1 LGIVCIAGM
10 LVSCGSDKTSLPSLR
25 QTFSKDDIIPFGTK
39 VAYNLIQQTYPQN
52 QIQELET
59 EKEVADFSYD
69 DTGFFCI
76 CIARNVFASKDE
88 AGSILNYANA
98 GNTYFISAEN
108 ISSELLDTLGVSLN
122 GIDEYNDDWSSLKN
136 TYLSLSSPLV
146 KDRSGYGYFFLP
158 FLNSFTKY
166 DPATTRVLGLNEE
179 GHPDFIV
186 IFYGKGKIFLH
197 CAPGA
202 FSNYFLLQH
211 SNYKYLQNLLA
222 LMPAT
227 PQHLYWDD
235 YYYKHNSPPSS
246 GSGLRVLFQYLAMK
260 WAFWLS
266 LILLLLYIIFG
277 GKRKQRIVPVL
288 SPMKNTT
295 VAYTE
300 TVSRLYL
307 QKKDNKNIG
316 EKMITYFFEYI
327 RNQFFLNTN
336 HLNEEFIDT
345 LSRKSGVPKETT
357 AALFKTITDIQ
368 QQGVVSDQQLLSL
381 NKQIENFYKN
391 RN

>member
-1 LGIVCIAGM
+1 M
-10 LVSCGSDKTSLPSLR
+10 VSCDGNKTSLPSLR
-25 QTFSKDDIIPFGTK
+25 QTFYKDDVIPFGTK

-52 QIQELET
+52 PIQELET
-59 EKEVADFSYD
+59 EKQLADFSD
-69 DTGFFCI
+69 NDTGFFYI
-76 CIARNVFASKDE
+76 CIARNVFASKDG
-88 AGSILNYANA
+88 AGSILNYLDA

-108 ISSELLDTLGVSLN
+108 ISAELLDTLGVGLN
-122 GIDEYNDDWSSLKN
+122 RIDDYNNDWSALKN
-136 TYLSLSSPLV
+136 TYLTLSSPLS
-146 KDRSGYGYFFLP
+146 KDRSAYGYFFLP

-166 DPATTRVLGLNEE
+166 DSASTQVLGLNEE
-179 GHPDFIV
+179 GQPDFIV
-186 IFYGKGKIFLH
+186 VFYGKGKIFLH
-197 CAPGA
+197 CAPGS
-202 FSNYFLLQH
+202 FSNYFLLQRT
-211 SNYKYLQNLLA
+211 NYKYLQNVLA
-222 LMPAT
+222 LMPAA
-227 PQHLYWDD
+227 PQHIYWDD

-246 GSGLRVLFQYLAMK
+246 SSGLRVLFQYPAMK

-277 GKRKQRIVPVL
+277 GKRKQRIIPVL

-300 TVSRLYL
+300 TVSRLYQ
-307 QKKDNKNIG
+307 QKKDNKNIS

-336 HLNEEFIDT
+336 QLNEEFIDT
-345 LSRKSGVPKETT
+345 LSRKSGIQKEIT

-368 QQGVVSDQQLLSL
+368 HQTSVNDQQLLSL